1 MLEGSVWTGDDVGSG
16 PVWTGDD
23 TISGPV
29 WTGDNTS
36 PDPVWTGDGDDTSP
50 VNLNTFSAATK
61 RVLLSILIFVVIMT
75 VVIVPIILIVNH
87 QNSGIAES
95 TSTASAD
102 DDTGDAVAADYY
114 TKSEVNTLL
123 DNHKSEVNT
132 LLDNHYT
139 ESEVLTLFGD
149 YYTKTELVKRA
160 KASGTFDFT
169 GGVGTLVNSYNA
181 TAELKST
188 IVGDVDLTK
197 TFHMG
202 DWTFYQ
208 IDVTFDSQLHDAN
221 YQVFVTE
228 SHTYSAPIMLTQ
240 STSSKSEFGF
250 SINVFNHGTD
260 YADADWGMDFVVF

>member
-1 MLEGSVWTGDDVGSG
+1 MLEGPVWTGDDVSSG

-23 TISGPV
+23 
-29 WTGDNTS
+29 TS

-87 QNSGIAES
+87 QSSGIAES
-95 TSTASAD
+95 TSTGSAD
-102 DDTGDAVAADYY
+102 DNTGDAAAADYY
-114 TKSEVNTLL
+114 TRSEVNTLL

-149 YYTKTELVKRA
+149 YYTKPEVYQKTELVKRA

-169 GGVGTLVNSYNA
+169 GGSIGLGTLVNSYNA
-181 TAELKST
+181 TAELKEK
-188 IVGDVDLTK
+188 IVGNVDLTN

-202 DWTFYQ
+202 DFTFYQ

-240 STSSKSEFGF
+240 STRSKSEFGF
-250 SINVFNHGTD
+250 TINVFNHGRD
-260 YADADWGMDFVVF
+260 YDDWGMDFVVF

>member
-36 PDPVWTGDGDDTSP
+36 PNPVWTGDGDDTSP

-87 QNSGIAES
+87 QSSGIAES

-114 TKSEVNTLL
+114 TRSEV
-123 DNHKSEVNT
+123 DNH
-132 LLDNHYT
+132 
-139 ESEVLTLFGD
+139 LTN
-149 YYTKTELVKRA
+149 YHTKTELNNILPKGVWA
-160 KASGTFDFT
+160 EASYWYYGNNNANYEANRSHLTEQFNLSGPGNPNFIQEHFVGNWGFPGDPDGT
-169 GGVGTLVNSYNA
+169 GAPAWWSSAPVCH
-181 TAELKST
+181 E
-188 IVGDVDLTK
+188 IVQRWTFASPYLDDAGQESNHYKVFLTK
-197 TFHMG
+197 RKETMY
-202 DWTFYQ
+202 D
-208 IDVTFDSQLHDAN
+208 ILN
-221 YQVFVTE
+221 Y
-228 SHTYSAPIMLTQ
+228 
-240 STSSKSEFGF
+240 
-250 SINVFNHGTD
+250 SIVALLFQKHIL
-260 YADADWGMDFVVF
+260 VHRCR